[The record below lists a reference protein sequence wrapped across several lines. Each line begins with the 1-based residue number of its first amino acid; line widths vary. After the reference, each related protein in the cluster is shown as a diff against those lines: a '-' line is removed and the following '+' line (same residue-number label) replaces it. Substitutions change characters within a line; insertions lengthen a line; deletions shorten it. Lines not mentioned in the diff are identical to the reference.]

1 MKLGIDLDL
10 IEIDPAPCLDCA
22 RFHQCKDKKLAC
34 QDFLDYY
41 RGKEDFPRRVPTRAN
56 YNLIFEES

>member
-1 MKLGIDLDL
+1 MKLGIDL

-22 RFHQCKDKKLAC
+22 MFDQCRAKKLAC
-34 QDFLDYY
+34 QDFLEYY
-41 RGKEDFPRRVPTRAN
+41 RGKADFPKRVPTRAN